1 MKPRE
6 VWPLV
11 KQAVKAWID
20 DRAPSMGAA
29 LSYYTVFST
38 APLLLIVI
46 GVVGLVL
53 GGTAAQDA
61 VVAQLQ
67 ALLGE
72 QAGAVVRELLAHV
85 QRPAQGAAATVVGA
99 VALLVGATTVFAELQ
114 DDLDRIFESPARAA
128 PTGLWGWLRVRILS
142 LGMVLTAGFLLLVS
156 LLISTALAAV
166 GGWIGNGLQ
175 GWQLLA
181 KGLNFALSFGLITA
195 MFAMLYR
202 YLPQTRTAWRDVWF
216 GAAVTALLF
225 NLGKFLIGLY
235 LGRSSVTEGFG
246 ATGSLAVFLLWVYYS
261 AQIFLLGAEFT
272 WVCAQRRGAPG
283 TVPAAGAVATA
294 GSVAAAPAAAA
305 GAAAAAAA
313 AAKPGSGDERP
324 AEGSAEG
331 APEWPGGGPLAA
343 PVPAAAGAGRV
354 MKQLGV
360 GAALGA
366 AAGALMWLVASRR
379 RARAR
384 WLPAPTVVNM
394 PLHARRSP

>member
-1 MKPRE
+1 MKPRD

-11 KQAVKAWID
+11 KEAVKSWID

-53 GGTAAQDA
+53 GGGAAQDA

-72 QAGAVVRELLAHV
+72 QAGAVVRELLEHV
-85 QRPAQGAAATVVGA
+85 QRPEQGAAATVVGA
-99 VALLVGATTVFAELQ
+99 VALVVGATTVFAELQ
-114 DDLDRIFESPARAA
+114 DDLDRIFESPARVA

-272 WVCAQRRGAPG
+272 WVCSRRRGATG
-283 TVPAAGAVATA
+283 TVPAAGAAA
-294 GSVAAAPAAAA
+294 ASGSVAAAP
-305 GAAAAAAA
+305 AAAAAA

-324 AEGSAEG
+324 AEGPAEG
-331 APEWPGGGPLAA
+331 SAGWLGGGPLAA
-343 PVPAAAGAGRV
+343 PAPAAAGAGRV
-354 MKQLGV
+354 MKQLGL

-379 RARAR
+379 RSRAR

>member
-1 MKPRE
+1 MKPRD

-11 KQAVKAWID
+11 KEAVKSWID

-72 QAGAVVRELLAHV
+72 QAGAVVRELLEHV
-85 QRPAQGAAATVVGA
+85 QRPEQGAAATVVGA
-99 VALLVGATTVFAELQ
+99 VALVVGATTVFAELQ

-166 GGWIGNGLQ
+166 GGWIGNGLE

-181 KGLNFALSFGLITA
+181 KGLNFALSFALITA
-195 MFAMLYR
+195 MFAVLYR

-225 NLGKFLIGLY
+225 NLGKFVIGLY

-272 WVCAQRRGAPG
+272 WVCARRRGAPG
-283 TVPAAGAVATA
+283 TQPAARAAAQAEPAAVAAGASQEAGAAGTAAT
-294 GSVAAAPAAAA
+294 A
-305 GAAAAAAA
+305 GAAAAAQAA
-313 AAKPGSGDERP
+313 GEGRP
-324 AEGSAEG
+324 AE
-331 APEWPGGGPLAA
+331 WPAGGPLAA
-343 PVPAAAGAGRV
+343 PEGAAGVGRV
-354 MKQLGV
+354 MKQLGL

-366 AAGALMWLVASRR
+366 AAGAVMWLVASRR
-379 RARAR
+379 RARER
-384 WLPAPTVVNM
+384 WLPASPGVGSA
-394 PLHARRSP
+394 LHARRSP

>member
-11 KQAVKAWID
+11 KEAVKSWVD

-72 QAGAVVRELLAHV
+72 QAAAVVNEMLEHV
-85 QRPAQGAAATVVGA
+85 QRPGQGIAATVVGA
-99 VALLVGATTVFAELQ
+99 GALVVGATTVFAELQ
-114 DDLDRIFESPARAA
+114 DDLDRIFESPARPA
-128 PTGLWGWLRVRILS
+128 PNGLWGWLRVRILS

-156 LLISTALAAV
+156 LLISTALSAV
-166 GGWIGNGLQ
+166 GGWIGNGLE

-225 NLGKFLIGLY
+225 NLGKFLIGMY

-272 WVCAQRRGAPG
+272 WVCAQRRGA
-283 TVPAAGAVATA
+283 
-294 GSVAAAPAAAA
+294 AAAPAPSTATSTATAEDATEATSATPATPATTAATAASDASLQPAAASPSMSDQMSDVAAPSAGRVFKQLGLGAAVGAAA
-305 GAAAAAAA
+305 GAALWFV
-313 AAKPGSGDERP
+313 S
-324 AEGSAEG
+324 
-331 APEWPGGGPLAA
+331 
-343 PVPAAAGAGRV
+343 
-354 MKQLGV
+354 
-360 GAALGA
+360 
-366 AAGALMWLVASRR
+366 SRR
-379 RARAR
+379 RARQA
-384 WLPAPTVVNM
+384 WLKPAFSP
-394 PLHARRSP
+394 PSSRS